1 MTMADTNNNT
11 TGSDR
16 DVDEVTEIEP
26 GSKRGKM
33 GQAAHGGDQ
42 AGANSAD
49 AGKPQAPQT
58 GDPRADDRQG

>member
-1 MTMADTNNNT
+1 MADNNRNDA
-11 TGSDR
+11 DR
-16 DVDEVTEIEP
+16 DIEDVAEIEP
-26 GSKRGKM
+26 NSKRGKS

-42 AGANSAD
+42 AGPSSAD

>member
-1 MTMADTNNNT
+1 MADTSRK
-11 TGSDR
+11 GGDAAID
-16 DVDEVTEIEP
+16 DVAEIEP
-26 GSKRGKM
+26 GSKRGKA

-42 AGANSAD
+42 AGPSSAD